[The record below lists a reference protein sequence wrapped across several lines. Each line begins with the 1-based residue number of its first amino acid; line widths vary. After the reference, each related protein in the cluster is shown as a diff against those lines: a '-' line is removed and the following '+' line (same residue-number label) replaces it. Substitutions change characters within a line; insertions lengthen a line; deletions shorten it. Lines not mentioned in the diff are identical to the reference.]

1 MTELHPASLK
11 PEIIIS
17 DIDYKRLASLA
28 TAAQAGLPEVAD
40 VLQSEL
46 ERARVVAA
54 DRVPVDVVQM
64 GSAVEFRVDTGQ
76 QRRVTLVFPEE
87 ENISEGR
94 VSVMTPIGAALIGLS
109 SNQSMTWTTR
119 DGRQH
124 ELTVVRS
131 EQPTS
136 RQVVQAS

>member
-1 MTELHPASLK
+1 MTEFRPASPK

-17 DIDYKRLASLA
+17 DVDYKRLASLA

-94 VSVMTPIGAALIGLS
+94 VSVLTPIGAALIGLS

-124 ELTVVRS
+124 ELTVVRA
-131 EQPTS
+131 EQPIS

>member
-1 MTELHPASLK
+1 MTEFHPASLK

-17 DIDYKRLASLA
+17 DVDYKRLASLA

-46 ERARVVAA
+46 ERARVVATN
-54 DRVPVDVVQM
+54 RVPADVVQM

-94 VSVMTPIGAALIGLS
+94 VSVLTPIGAALIGLS
-109 SNQSMTWTTR
+109 SNQSIPWTTR

-124 ELTVVRS
+124 ELTVVRV
-131 EQPTS
+131 EQPAS
-136 RQVVQAS
+136 LQAVQAS